1 MPPRLK
7 ARARHDEPPILWR
20 DGNPLP
26 TQCAASSAQAA
37 ISPIIKLVDHLPSCV
52 GYMCKMN
59 GKHSRPLL
67 ATASFKS
74 ASGMLHGR
82 ENVLTFSIHLVAVH
96 HRQHGAIR
104 RIQNTSQPSGPSVS
118 VKIARISIVAYRAI
132 ISSAARFLSTF
143 ISTSCQLLLPLPPLL
158 SSVLRRSFS
167 GMPAPVCLQQH
178 LQVLATPCQTSFARM
193 QGLVGYTFMYP
204 CIQHPCR
211 RIHYNVLSKCSSTLT
226 LAPTPTYLH
235 PDILIQV
242 SMARYPYPRIS
253 LPLSLYTRPCICVS
267 VYPWISIHV

>member
-1 MPPRLK
+1 MMSPRYYG
-7 ARARHDEPPILWR
+7 

-96 HRQHGAIR
+96 HRQHSAIR
-104 RIQNTSQPSGPSVS
+104 RIQNTSQPSGPLYQSRLQGSVLLH
-118 VKIARISIVAYRAI
+118 IVPSFQALHAFYPH
-132 ISSAARFLSTF
+132 SSALVA
-143 ISTSCQLLLPLPPLL
+143 SC
-158 SSVLRRSFS
+158 
-167 GMPAPVCLQQH
+167 C
-178 LQVLATPCQTSFARM
+178 C
-193 QGLVGYTFMYP
+193 
-204 CIQHPCR
+204 PCR
-211 RIHYNVLSKCSSTLT
+211 HCCHQFLGAVSRECQHQFVCSNTYRCLPRPVKPASQGCKVLWGTHSCTHVYN
-226 LAPTPTYLH
+226 
-235 PDILIQV
+235 
-242 SMARYPYPRIS
+242 
-253 LPLSLYTRPCICVS
+253 
-267 VYPWISIHV
+267 IHVDVSITMCCLNVAVP